1 MNEKNLE
8 NINQIDMS
16 FSGYEE
22 DDNASFGSISEDI
35 EDKRS
40 PVKTG
45 IILNFNDEDD
55 LDINIK
61 KHPSNKPVSIMN
73 AADNNNPIINSETF
87 NGYNEI
93 DMECKHGDDT
103 EDDESFST
111 PVKKKSLFSADEDIN
126 DQDDTA
132 NKGLI
137 LDEESTGMFN
147 SKKVTVTNLE
157 DDFWEQL
164 TKKYTEEFDNEEKE
178 LVETNKKRKEQKGNL
193 QNQLRDLQ
201 KKHAKSNK
209 KGAMGMDFHLIGNI
223 EKEHSFFDS
232 AMGNPDGT
240 SSVINST
247 SDGGLISTGTS
258 SGSGEASS
266 GSMGENLNPKNYS
279 KVLYEVFDTIGFDVI
294 RDKNGILTA
303 KDLYSDNN
311 IIKADNLDDLIYAL
325 QPFIEIC
332 VILPLSAHTGKKF
345 NSYKDWCDWF
355 SKENVE
361 KYSKYAGEI
370 TYCDLLANHLNEC
383 EI

>member
-1 MNEKNLE
+1 MNENLN

-22 DDNASFGSISEDI
+22 DDDASFGNISENID
-35 EDKRS
+35 DNRS

-45 IILNFNDEDD
+45 IIINFNDEDD

-73 AADNNNPIINSETF
+73 AADNNNPVINSETF
-87 NGYNEI
+87 SGYNEI
-93 DMECKHGDDT
+93 DMECKYGDDT
-103 EDDESFST
+103 EDDDESFST
-111 PVKKKSLFSADEDIN
+111 LVKNKSLFSDDEDIN

-132 NKGLI
+132 DKGLI
-137 LDEESTGMFN
+137 LDEESTSMFN

-164 TKKYTEEFDNEEKE
+164 TKKYAEELDNEEKE
-178 LVETNKKRKEQKGNL
+178 LVENKKKRKEQESSL

-201 KKHAKSNK
+201 RKHAKSNK
-209 KGAMGMDFHLIGNI
+209 KGAMGMGFHFIGNI

-240 SSVINST
+240 SSIINST
-247 SDGGLISTGTS
+247 SDGGLVSTGTS

-266 GSMGENLNPKNYS
+266 GGMGENLNS
-279 KVLYEVFDTIGFDVI
+279 KKYTKMLYEVFDTIGFDVS

-311 IIKADNLDDLIYAL
+311 IIKANNLDDLIYAL

-332 VILPLSAHTGKKF
+332 VIIPLSVHTGKKF

-355 SKENVE
+355 SKEDVE
-361 KYSKYAGEI
+361 NYSKYASEI
-370 TYCDLLANHLNEC
+370 NYCDLLANHLNEC